1 MASKNI
7 NVLMSLQDYFSD
19 PMRKIGKTTED
30 TEKKMKRAQNGLANF
45 GNRANNTFKTAV
57 KGVAAFGA
65 AMGALAIGG
74 AIAGFKSLA
83 DESMAAAQKQIQ
95 AETQLETMLNNVA
108 AIRERGA
115 GAVQQAANSLKAY
128 AGELQNAGVIGDE
141 VTLSGMSQLAMYQMT
156 DAQIKQVS
164 AGMLDIMAKQKGVNA
179 TQEDAVAVASA
190 IGKAYAGNTA
200 ALEKMIGKLS
210 DADKNAIKFADTNQR
225 TAIIARLM
233 QERVGGVNKALA
245 DTPFGRQQQAMN
257 AYGDMLEEFGK
268 QLLPIKAELWGAF
281 GEVLPDI
288 QNAMMPVFKMLAD
301 WFKGILPDVKEFI
314 KDFAKALPGAVQTV
328 IGVMNGLAPILKN
341 VWNIFKMFL
350 PVIAGVVAG
359 FAAFNIINGV
369 ITAFKALQTVI
380 MLARNATLLF
390 NLAMSL
396 NPLGIVII
404 GIGLVIAAIVALA
417 QHWEEVKEVAQK
429 CWKSIADAFEQCINR
444 LKQLWEDFKSVI
456 SAPIDAV
463 IRARK
468 EQIAAGNNAT
478 GTSYFAGGLTHV
490 NEGGRGE
497 LINLPSGSQ
506 IIPHDLSRAALAG
519 AGGQTFNITLN
530 VAGNVIGNDDFYNEC
545 GRAIT
550 ERITLA
556 LGNM

>member
-1 MASKNI
+1 MASRNI

-245 DTPFGRQQQAMN
+245 DTPFGRQAQAMN

-281 GEVLPDI
+281 GEVMPDI

-301 WFKGILPDVKEFI
+301 WFKSILPDVKEFI

-350 PVIAGVVAG
+350 PVIAGVLAG
-359 FAAFNIINGV
+359 FAAFNIINTV

-417 QHWEEVKEVAQK
+417 QHWEEVKEVAQR
-429 CWKSIADAFEQCINR
+429 CWKSISDAFEACINR
-444 LKQLWEDFKSVI
+444 LKQLWESFKSTI

-519 AGGQTFNITLN
+519 SGGHTFNISLN